1 MPLFPESAYQ
11 LELPKMHRVLQKFD
25 TTQLENVEETVR
37 AEMHKKEITSLVK
50 PGMRIAMA
58 VGSRGIQNLAL
69 IAKTVAEELQNMGA
83 MPFIVPAMGSHGGGT
98 AKGQTAVLEGYGIT
112 EEAIGIP
119 VKSSLEVD
127 EIGTVECESGTVQVV
142 VDHYAAHADLIIPI
156 GRVKPHT
163 DFRGPIESGLCKM
176 LTIGLGKFEGCTR
189 LHHMG
194 AIHFP
199 TLLPVAAKLVIDK
212 TPVGFGVAIIE
223 NSYDQTYHI
232 EMVPADK
239 IHDREPELLKI
250 ARSKMPKILVK
261 EIDALIVQEMG
272 KDISGAGMD
281 PNIIGRAARGR
292 LKDFDGPEIQRILV
306 KSLTKDTHGN
316 ASGIGLA
323 DYVLKLCAETIDL
336 GATYTNSV
344 SCGNPEGGRI
354 PIQVMDVKEGVLAC
368 LRSGV
373 GVDLN
378 APKIVYIKN
387 TLQLGEIW
395 VSDALIEEVRRN
407 PQLILCDEE
416 QSIEKLQMS

>member
-11 LELPKMHRVLQKFD
+11 LELPKMHKVLQKFD
-25 TTQLENVEETVR
+25 ITQLKSVEETVH
-37 AEMHKKEITSLVK
+37 AEMHKKEISSLVK
-50 PGMRIAMA
+50 PEMRIAMA

-69 IAKTVAEELQNMGA
+69 IVKTIADELQNMGA
-83 MPFIVPAMGSHGGGT
+83 MPFIV
-98 AKGQTAVLEGYGIT
+98 
-112 EEAIGIP
+112 
-119 VKSSLEVD
+119 
-127 EIGTVECESGTVQVV
+127 
-142 VDHYAAHADLIIPI
+142 AAHADLIIPI

-323 DYVLKLCAETIDL
+323 DYVLKSCAETIDL